1 MKNLGLCTMRVVAVG
16 GNANNSGNT
25 GAFCV
30 NANNGVSTTNTNI
43 GRQLSLLSHT
53 VCTRPHHL
61 VKHKASPK
69 VLVAKAKAPGVNK
82 QRVA

>member
-1 MKNLGLCTMRVVAVG
+1 MRVVAVS

-30 NANNGVSTTNTNI
+30 NANNGVTTTNANI
-43 GRQLSLLSHT
+43 GRQLSLCTHT
-53 VCTRPHHL
+53 VCARPHPL

-69 VLVAKAKAPGVNK
+69 VLVAQAKAPGANK
-82 QRVA
+82 QRPK